1 MQLVPSFS
9 YIDELIPVF
18 LFFYLIFFERRI
30 LINNSY
36 LRLIILF
43 ILFSCYLCVPTL
55 IFKIQSDSL
64 VYFKDFWAFT
74 KFFSVSLLLIQIF
87 KRRDLTNE
95 LDKLA
100 NHSKIWLI
108 IILFFGLLSQVI
120 NLGMT
125 LEYSRFGIKSYQ
137 FIFSHPTF
145 LVFSIISLYLIIF
158 ASNVRN
164 KNTYTLITILSL
176 LLTGRS
182 KAVIFIIILLFIL
195 LSQKIKF
202 KKIRVSRYFSILLL
216 SFFIFYLNLSKIKL
230 YLSAAVYSA
239 RPLLYMKL
247 PQILI
252 DTKGLGYGLGTYGTH
267 ISGEYYSQIYFRYKL
282 QYIQGLTMNDYRYIG
297 DTFWPSLIGQFG
309 ILGTIIFL
317 VLLYRVFCMFY
328 FESKLQKNKLALILI
343 TSYLIIGSF
352 VESIFINSS
361 GAFFPILM
369 AFIAYNRR
377 CNENIIDR

>member
-1 MQLVPSFS
+1 
-9 YIDELIPVF
+9 
-18 LFFYLIFFERRI
+18 
-30 LINNSY
+30 
-36 LRLIILF
+36 
-43 ILFSCYLCVPTL
+43 
-55 IFKIQSDSL
+55 
-64 VYFKDFWAFT
+64 
-74 KFFSVSLLLIQIF
+74 
-87 KRRDLTNE
+87 
-95 LDKLA
+95 
-100 NHSKIWLI
+100 
-108 IILFFGLLSQVI
+108 
-120 NLGMT
+120 
-125 LEYSRFGIKSYQ
+125 
-137 FIFSHPTF
+137 
-145 LVFSIISLYLIIF
+145 IIF
-158 ASNVRN
+158 ASNLRN
-164 KNTYTLITILSL
+164 KNTYTLIAIFSL

-216 SFFIFYLNLSKIKL
+216 SIFIFYLNLSKIKL

-282 QYIQGLTMNDYRYIG
+282 QFIQGLTMNDYRYIG
-297 DTFWPSLIGQFG
+297 DTFWPSLVGQFG
-309 ILGTIIFL
+309 ILGTIIFF
-317 VLLYRVFCMFY
+317 VLLYRVFCMFF
-328 FESKLQKNKLALILI
+328 FESKLQKNKLALLLI

-352 VESIFINSS
+352 VESTFINSS
-361 GAFFPILM
+361 GVFIPILM